1 MVLDR
6 HSFKLMRI
14 TIAILGLASTTLW
27 GCKND
32 VTQENLGKQIANIRK
47 EFNGKL
53 HDIEIAGLDRAQ
65 ELALASSS
73 SDRRYLQKTLKHVF
87 GNAKKPITKEH
98 VGEIHRELGDYDG
111 TEAAQGMAQVM
122 LDQWEELSE
131 EQRARIGA
139 SLNAELE
146 RKKLYAERGN
156 AIVAKVEAIEAKFP
170 EPQLLQFE
178 LGMMKSLPDE
188 RLSSA
193 RFKLNNDA
201 LDSIYTENPKY
212 SEVTKQEITQMLGN
226 LPSESRYQQSLQ
238 YVYDH
243 YETLTPAQR
252 KRVKGWYE
260 FINLKETWD

>member
-1 MVLDR
+1 
-6 HSFKLMRI
+6 MRI
-14 TIAILGLASTTLW
+14 TVAILGLASTTLW

-32 VTQENLGKQIANIRK
+32 VTQENLEKQIANIKK

-65 ELALASSS
+65 ELAHASSS

-98 VGEIHRELGDYDG
+98 VGEIHHELGKYDG
-111 TEAAQGMAQVM
+111 TEAAQGMAQAM
-122 LDQWEELSE
+122 LDQWETFSE

-139 SLNAELE
+139 ALIAELE
-146 RKKLYAERGN
+146 RKKLYIERGY
-156 AIVAKVEAIEAKFP
+156 AIVAKVEAIQMKFP
-170 EPQLLQFE
+170 EPQVLRFE
-178 LGMMKSLPDE
+178 RDMMNSLADD

-212 SEVTKQEITQMLGN
+212 SEVTKQEITHMLGN

-238 YVYDH
+238 YVLDH
-243 YETLTPAQR
+243 YDELTPAQL
-252 KRVKGWYE
+252 KRLKGWYE
-260 FINLKETWD
+260 FINLKETWN